1 MEEPMAT
8 VALPRRKPETFS
20 TKRNFDNYFFSAMA
34 LLILATVFVGFAR
47 TYFLAGVVRAPLPSL
62 IIHIHGAVFSS
73 WILLLIAQVSL
84 VSAGRV
90 DIHRRLGLFGF
101 GLACLMVILGVL
113 AATNSLARGFSPPG
127 SGIDPKTFYAIPL
140 SDILMFFTLIFFAY
154 RARSNPSAHK
164 RLILIAT
171 IALMDA
177 PTGRPPFNAIT
188 GHPYLDGAFVWV
200 FLLLLVGYDL
210 WSTRKVHRATICAG
224 VFVIVVEQLRFPIG
238 SSGAWHALATWVQ
251 TIAGPSH

>member
-1 MEEPMAT
+1 MAT
-8 VALPRRKPETFS
+8 AALPRRAAEYSGHPHSDDF
-20 TKRNFDNYFFSAMA
+20 FFSGMA
-34 LLILATVFVGFAR
+34 LLILVTVLVGFAR
-47 TYFLAGVVRAPLPSL
+47 SYFLAGVFRAPLPSL

-90 DIHRRLGLFGF
+90 DIHRKLGLVGS
-101 GLACLMVILGVL
+101 GLACLMVIMGVL
-113 AATNSLARGFSPPG
+113 AATNSLVRGFSPPG

-140 SDILMFFTLIFFAY
+140 SDMLIFSTLIFFAY
-154 RARSNPSAHK
+154 RARINPSAHK

-171 IALMDA
+171 LALMDA
-177 PTGRPPFNAIT
+177 PTGRPPFSAIT

-200 FLLLLVGYDL
+200 FLLLLVSYDL
-210 WSTRKVHRATICAG
+210 WSTRKVHRATIWAG
-224 VFVIVVEQLRFPIG
+224 LFVIVVEQLRFPIG
-238 SSGAWHALATWVQ
+238 SSGAWHALAAWVQ